1 MHETGTAERRPAAN
15 AAKGSEMDGSTS
27 VVETVTILVSEPERL
42 RDYFVRLGRSAVVAG
57 PGTVTVELDVPGTAE
72 VVDDQLYHWVAA
84 TEITASIQA
93 DPPARVPPAPV
104 RSASS
109 FFLDLDRPRLGD
121 LLVRKGLIEQEQ
133 LERALAESRATG
145 DLLGRVMIRRGFIFE
160 DELARTL
167 AAQLDLPYVNIR
179 VAGFERGAAQ
189 LLPSGDGM
197 RAAAIPVGVFGGR
210 IRVAF
215 ADPSDESAKELVR
228 GHVGEFSPAVAALS
242 DIEFAWRTLDPS
254 SADAHVA

>member
-1 MHETGTAERRPAAN
+1 
-15 AAKGSEMDGSTS
+15 MDGSTS

-42 RDYFVRLGRSAVVAG
+42 RDYFIRLGRRAAVAG
-57 PGTVTVELDVPGTAE
+57 PGTVTVELDVPGLTE

-84 TEITASIQA
+84 TEVTASIQA
-93 DPPARVPPAPV
+93 DLPAPV
-104 RSASS
+104 PLAPAGRSASS

-133 LERALAESRATG
+133 LERALAESRGTG

-197 RAAAIPVGVFGGR
+197 RAAAIPVGVFGGQ

-228 GHVGEFSPAVAALS
+228 RHVGEFNPAVAALS

-254 SADAHVA
+254 CAHVA

>member
-1 MHETGTAERRPAAN
+1 
-15 AAKGSEMDGSTS
+15 MDGSTS

-42 RDYFVRLGRSAVVAG
+42 RDYFIRLGRRAAVAG
-57 PGTVTVELDVPGTAE
+57 PGTVTVELDVPGMTE

-93 DPPARVPPAPV
+93 DLPAPAPPAA

-133 LERALAESRATG
+133 LERALAESRGTG

-179 VAGFERGAAQ
+179 VAGFERGVAQ

-197 RAAAIPVGVFGGR
+197 RAAAIPVGIFGGR

-215 ADPSDESAKELVR
+215 ADPSDESAKALVR

-254 SADAHVA
+254 CAYVA